1 MANRGVARYYK
12 RLLRGEAALAGESA
26 PEGLESLESI
36 GAASTEADLSDSAIK
51 DRVQST
57 RDELH
62 RIVRN
67 YLGGKQDLY
76 DIADKIAGD
85 GQTALRAVA
94 DEDDDR
100 LADNEILASLEV
112 IVRTDGSRPSFMVRN
127 GTPDLKTSPI
137 GEWESKLNERAE
149 QLRQAIACVGRIDD
163 PNFTHGFR
171 GTGILIGAE
180 TVMTNRHVL
189 QEIASETTPG
199 NWRLKEENIAI
210 DFGHEYEAQDSIEP
224 RRVKGVVFAAPK
236 RIEGGI
242 DHAKLDLALLDIE
255 PAAPAQ
261 EPLALDMSKDWGTPE
276 KGVFICGYPGDP
288 GLSPPYKLSLL
299 EQLFQLT
306 YGHKRLAPGM
316 VTTTAEELEPS
327 PRKWTLGHDA
337 TTLGGNSGSAV
348 LVLGRE
354 TLVAGLHFGGRVSD
368 PRENWC
374 HIVGRTLDEADTR
387 SKRSLRDVLKE
398 RGVTLRDRTLTS

>member
-1 MANRGVARYYK
+1 VANRGVARHYK

-36 GAASTEADLSDSAIK
+36 GAASTEADLSDGAIK

-62 RIVRN
+62 RIVKD
-67 YLGGKQDLY
+67 YLGGQQDLY

-163 PNFTHGFR
+163 PNTQQGFQ
-171 GTGILIGAE
+171 GTGILIGPD

-189 QEIASETTPG
+189 QAIATETEPG
-199 NWRLKEENIAI
+199 TWQLKKEIAI

-224 RRVKGVVFAAPK
+224 RRVKGIVFAAPK

-288 GLSPPYKLSLL
+288 GWSAPDSLSLL

-306 YGHKRLAPGM
+306 YGHKRLAPGL
-316 VTTTAEELEPS
+316 VTTGPDELADS

-374 HIVGRTLDEADTR
+374 HIVGRTLDEADTK

-398 RGVTLRDRTLTS
+398 RGVTLRDRILTS